1 MRALPS
7 PYSKGVRCMQVQI
20 FVEPVARYEELAK
33 AMNAWLAAHSR
44 VEVEDEK
51 VHIFHNHT
59 TNADDVLVM
68 LLYRVREVKARREA
82 KEAKKD

>member
-1 MRALPS
+1 
-7 PYSKGVRCMQVQI
+7 MQVQI
-20 FVEPVARYEELAK
+20 FVEPVTRHSELAK
-33 AMNAWLAAHSR
+33 AMNSWLAAHPR

-68 LLYRVREVKARREA
+68 LFYRVKELKAR
-82 KEAKKD
+82 KEARKE